1 MTMVNSGLK
10 GLRMINMSERD
21 ERQCTTTAIL
31 NQINAIAM
39 IAINNLLSGV
49 KHVKWGRP
57 FKVDL
62 T

>member
-1 MTMVNSGLK
+1 
-10 GLRMINMSERD
+10 MSERD
-21 ERQCTTTAIL
+21 ERQCRTTAIL

-57 FKVDL
+57 FIVDL
-62 T
+62 I